1 MILSEYP
8 TAELLLAGDLI
19 AGISNMQDYS
29 SFDD

>member
-8 TAELLLAGDLI
+8 TAELLLAGYLN